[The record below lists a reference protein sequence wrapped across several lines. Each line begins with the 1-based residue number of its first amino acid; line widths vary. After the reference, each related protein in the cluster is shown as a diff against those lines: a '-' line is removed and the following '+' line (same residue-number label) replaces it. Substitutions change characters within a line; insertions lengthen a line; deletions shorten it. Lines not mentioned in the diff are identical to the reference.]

1 MRKRTK
7 ARESVLQVLYQID
20 LTNDPI
26 DTVLDRYWNERDRN
40 PEVIEFANEIIKGTL
55 EHLSE
60 IDDIILKH
68 SDKWEI
74 DRMPIIDRNIIR
86 SATYE
91 IIYMDDIPP
100 KVTIDEAVEL
110 ANRFSSIN
118 SGRFVN
124 GVLDK
129 IMAFGKRGENNDTNS
144 NNGGSL

>member
-7 ARESVLQVLYQID
+7 ARESVLQILYQID

-26 DTVLDRYWNERDRN
+26 DAVLDRYWNGRDRN

-55 EHLSE
+55 GHLSE

-86 SATYE
+86 FATYE

-118 SGRFVN
+118 SGKFVN

-129 IMAFGKRGENNDTNS
+129 IMAFGKRGEKQ
-144 NNGGSL
+144 